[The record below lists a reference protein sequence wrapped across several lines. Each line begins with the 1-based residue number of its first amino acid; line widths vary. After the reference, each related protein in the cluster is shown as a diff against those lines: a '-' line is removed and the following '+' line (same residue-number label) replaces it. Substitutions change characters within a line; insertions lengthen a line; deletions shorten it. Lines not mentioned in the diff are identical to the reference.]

1 MTNNESLSPQVA
13 PDNKSHL
20 IMPTPVTDTM
30 GQEGNIE
37 PQGCNCDGS
46 SGLCQCNY
54 VNDTHPSFMYAVGN
68 IQPYFPTHDLQKE
81 YEAAVKKLKLD
92 FSDYYKVF
100 TYHTNNG
107 DKNTTTYYPYR
118 YIAEQLCWVFSI
130 KNVDG
135 YIAIPHSQT
144 TLTEIINSLQKT
156 GAAETTSLCMMQ
168 GQLGLQAPE
177 GYCGNLRLPIVLC
190 NHFKKCDKNESSG
203 FESLKLKANG
213 GQSNNSRAINY
224 FALHYTSL
232 IEEYTQLN
240 KRVNSDIHL
249 VGLHTESADNN
260 GQTIINIIL
269 EFKNNETSLE
279 TFYYCAI
286 DVSTAYP
293 FLESSLRIYI
303 PATST

>member
-1 MTNNESLSPQVA
+1 MTNNESLAHSVA
-13 PDNKSHL
+13 TDNKDQE
-20 IMPTPVTDTM
+20 IMPIPVTDSID
-30 GQEGNIE
+30 QEANIE
-37 PQGCNCDGS
+37 PQSCNCDGS
-46 SGLCQCNY
+46 SSLCQCNY
-54 VNDTHPSFMYAVGN
+54 VNDTNPSFIYAVGN

-81 YEAAVKKLKLD
+81 YEAAVKKLKLN
-92 FSDYYKVF
+92 FSDYYEVF
-100 TYHTNNG
+100 TYNTSSNNKRTN
-107 DKNTTTYYPYR
+107 TYYPYR

-130 KNVDG
+130 ENVDG

-144 TLTEIINSLQKT
+144 TLTEIINSLQKPE
-156 GAAETTSLCMMQ
+156 AAATVSLCMMQ
-168 GQLGLQAPE
+168 GQLGSQAPE
-177 GYCGNLRLPIVLC
+177 GYCGNLRLPLVLC
-190 NHFKKCDKNESSG
+190 SHFKKYGQSETIG

-224 FALHYTSL
+224 FSLHYTDL
-232 IEEYTQLN
+232 IEEHSQL
-240 KRVNSDIHL
+240 KKSVNSEIHL
-249 VGLHTESADNN
+249 AGLHTEAADNN
-260 GQTIINIIL
+260 RPTIINIIL